1 MFYLQ
6 IRDGEADIT
15 LVVRMIATVGN
26 YDYVL
31 DWEFLK
37 SGSIK
42 VGVRFF
48 CYTLWSYIQA
58 KVYFSGL
65 LNN

>member
-48 CYTLWSYIQA
+48 YYTLWSHI
-58 KVYFSGL
+58 
-65 LNN
+65 

>member
-6 IRDGEADIT
+6 IRDGEAGIT

-42 VGVRFF
+42 VGV
-48 CYTLWSYIQA
+48 
-58 KVYFSGL
+58 
-65 LNN
+65 